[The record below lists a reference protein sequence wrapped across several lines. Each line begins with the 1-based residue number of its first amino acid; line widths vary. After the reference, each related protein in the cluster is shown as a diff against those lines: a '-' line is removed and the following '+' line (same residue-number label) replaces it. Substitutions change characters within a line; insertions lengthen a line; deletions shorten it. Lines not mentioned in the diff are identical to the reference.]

1 MFAACRGMDAS
12 VFFSPAGERTSKRRE
27 REEHARAVCKQCSV
41 QDACA
46 QFALSTRQQ
55 HGVWGGLSEGE
66 RAARHH
72 KGPDDGTCEQGP
84 GSGGALQAGRFPAGS
99 AGTRRRSRTPE

>member
-1 MFAACRGMDAS
+1 MTRHLLAPVAALWGWQMFAACRGMDAS
-12 VFFSPAGERTSKRRE
+12 VFFSPFGERALKRRE
-27 REEHARAVCKQCSV
+27 REERARAVCRQCSV

-66 RAARHH
+66 RAAHH
-72 KGPDDGTCEQGP
+72 RKGPGGGTHRQGP
-84 GSGGALQAGRFPAGS
+84 GSGGAL
-99 AGTRRRSRTPE
+99 